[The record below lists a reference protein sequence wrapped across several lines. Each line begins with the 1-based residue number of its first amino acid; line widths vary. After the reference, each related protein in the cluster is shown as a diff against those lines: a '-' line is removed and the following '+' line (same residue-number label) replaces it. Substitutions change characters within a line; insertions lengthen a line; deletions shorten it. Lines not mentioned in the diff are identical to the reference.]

1 MWMRG
6 RRNRGRTSAPP
17 GASSASLASTATTT
31 SEGDQTLQEDLLR
44 DVEEEIEERTGASL
58 RAGAQESS
66 SSGQPSRFLRG
77 ARKAAKKVLGV
88 GKNAAPPSPRSAL
101 RRLRVQ
107 NTASGVAGTSGSVPV
122 AAPATGINDEARSEQ
137 QPATHTR
144 SEFAAAMR
152 SALAKIQ
159 EAAAGDAQGEAAFA
173 EMEQAM
179 AGLMD
184 LSYKKVEPPKL
195 PSEFATKWAPGNAD
209 ALHGGAMD
217 DPVILASGYSVDQS
231 YQQWFISQKNTCP
244 VTGHSLPHSL
254 TVPNHLLRDMI
265 AAWFLDH
272 SDLPP
277 STTADTLSSPLIPPS
292 EEQMQEIL
300 DKFSGH
306 SVLQKEALH
315 SIHLMSKTSKG
326 VHPCLDKWPGLV
338 PVLVNLKKKWKS
350 TWARDV
356 EEDRISV
363 FLNLSMHRPNRE
375 ILAGQNKLP
384 AVLIKVVE
392 KAEKLGTSDSFL
404 AMVASTV
411 AILSEFDVFRK
422 RLLDTGGMKML
433 SDLLKIEDVLVRK
446 ETATAI
452 LAVCTDEEANA
463 SAADNDVP
471 DMLLE
476 CFMVTDEFLLLLD
489 RLPKSPDVL
498 DRICDHSV
506 ELVNVVIEEHAS
518 GTVTAQGIHSAI
530 SLIFIIAHRDVSKL
544 KVKNVE
550 DFKERL
556 QELSSKRIPMQTMF
570 QVEGIIKILS
580 DMFPSCLQ
588 PHE

>member
-1 MWMRG
+1 MWG

-17 GASSASLASTATTT
+17 GASSASLDST
-31 SEGDQTLQEDLLR
+31 SEADQTLEKELLR
-44 DVEEEIEERTGASL
+44 DVQKEIEERTRARL
-58 RAGAQESS
+58 RARAQESS
-66 SSGQPSRFLRG
+66 SSGQPLRFLRG
-77 ARKAAKKVLGV
+77 ARKVVKKVLGV
-88 GKNAAPPSPRSAL
+88 GKNSAPSSPRSAARTL
-101 RRLRVQ
+101 REQ
-107 NTASGVAGTSGSVPV
+107 NTASEVADTSDSVPV
-122 AAPATGINDEARSEQ
+122 VAPTTGINDAARSEQ
-137 QPATHTR
+137 QPVTHTR

-152 SALAKIQ
+152 SALEKIQ
-159 EAAAGDAQGEAAFA
+159 DAAADDAQGEAAFA

-179 AGLMD
+179 TGLMD

-195 PSEFATKWAPGNAD
+195 PRDFATKWSSGDAD
-209 ALHGGAMD
+209 PLHGGAMD

-231 YQQWFISQKNTCP
+231 YQQWFISQKNSCP

-265 AAWFLDH
+265 SAWCLDH

-292 EEQMQEIL
+292 EEQMQDIL

-306 SVLQKEALH
+306 SVLQKQALH

-338 PVLVNLKKKWKS
+338 PVLLDLKKKWKS
-350 TWARDV
+350 SWARDV

-392 KAEKLGTSDSFL
+392 KADRLGTSASFL

-433 SDLLKIEDVLVRK
+433 SDLLKIEDVVVRK

-471 DMLLE
+471 GMLLE

-498 DRICDHSV
+498 DRICDHAV
-506 ELVNVVIEEHAS
+506 ELVNIVTEEHAS

-530 SLIFIIAHRDVSKL
+530 SLIFIIAHRDVGKL

-550 DFKERL
+550 DLKERL
-556 QELSSKRIPMQTMF
+556 RELSSKRIPMQTMF
-570 QVEGIIKILS
+570 QVEEIIKILS
-580 DMFPSCLQ
+580 EMFPAPTRQLQ
-588 PHE
+588 NQ